1 MSFDRETR
9 ERQNLTKELRTLT
22 NQNQELKEEIEFM
35 RADLEEG
42 NFSFSNFC

>member
-9 ERQNLTKELRTLT
+9 ERQNLTKELRT